1 MQLVS
6 LDFHHSNIMLSKCTV
21 YRLASF
27 IIFVLFIVNFSNVML
42 DTTQLQIRT
51 ETEGTNSNA
60 HIKQFAGEASFCN
73 LTSPF
78 ATDYENK
85 IKERIYNTI
94 VSNQFPT
101 DCNDKVYWINTMK
114 WRSGLGWQ
122 MHLLA
127 VALLTAVAQNKIFIW
142 ANNYGQ
148 WPFIDSPFCNTMN
161 CYFQEI
167 THCTLNNNQLH
178 KYSKL
183 HSLTVTHE
191 LQAFWNPILNISD
204 PLKAPFLT
212 HYDRWYT
219 FLVAIAQWYLLRYND
234 RTKHIIAGNIA
245 DTLNGMHLNAN
256 EIPNPNEMMLLQVRH
271 SDKCYDST
279 YYNPGA
285 EMLCF
290 EAEHIVTIAQQIQ
303 FLYGYDTNAT
313 IKYGIVNSEDSTVVQ
328 DIQNESRRT
337 FHMVTNANDIRPET
351 GDPRLWYSNKSNHS
365 HNTIREND
373 IMTSMLTAA
382 QLSVIPRYWLYSFSS
397 NWFYYL
403 SHLRSVLKCW
413 PRNMNKDGDVQIE
426 LMSYCKRCPQGRKYY
441 NRLGDRYAVYKSIK
455 HDLHNNEF
463 IAKMFNTQCVEWRQ
477 TYDDETDT
485 YQSECKLTDSF

>member
-1 MQLVS
+1 MS
-6 LDFHHSNIMLSKCTV
+6 TKCTV
-21 YRLASF
+21 YRLPS
-27 IIFVLFIVNFSNVML
+27 IIIMVLFIISVCNVPP
-42 DTTQLQIRT
+42 DTYLFQIRSQT
-51 ETEGTNSNA
+51 DGNINA

-73 LTSPF
+73 LTSSF

-85 IKERIYNTI
+85 IKERIFNTI
-94 VSNQFPT
+94 VANQFPS
-101 DCNDKVYWINTMK
+101 DCNGRVYWINTME

-122 MHLLA
+122 MHLIALS
-127 VALLTAVAQNKIFIW
+127 LLTAVAQNQTFIW
-142 ANNYGQ
+142 GINYDK
-148 WPFIDSPFCNTMN
+148 WPFIGSPFCSTMN

-167 THCTLNNNQLH
+167 TNCTLTNETH
-178 KYSKL
+178 KYSKIR
-183 HSLTVTHE
+183 SLTVTHE
-191 LQAFWNPILNISD
+191 LQTFWNPILNINDS
-204 PLKAPFLT
+204 LKHPFLIRD
-212 HYDRWYT
+212 DRWYT
-219 FLVAIAQWYLLRYND
+219 LLVGIAQWYVLRYND

-373 IMTSMLTAA
+373 IMTSMLTTA
-382 QLSVIPRYWLYSFSS
+382 QLSVIPRYWLYSFTS

-403 SHLRSVLKCW
+403 SHLRNVLKCW

-426 LMSYCKRCPQGRKYY
+426 LMSYCRRCPQRSKYY
-441 NRLGDRYAVYKSIK
+441 SRPGERYVVYKSIQ
-455 HDLHNNEF
+455 HDMRNNSF
-463 IAKMFNTQCVEWRQ
+463 ITKMFNTQCVEWRQ
-477 TYDDETDT
+477 TYDDQTDT
-485 YQSECKLTDSF
+485 YPLECKLSDSF